1 MDSLAQRLR
10 SGREQQGLSVREL
23 SIITKIREPYI
34 VAIEDGRYD
43 ILPAVYV
50 RSFIRTL
57 AHTLGMGQ
65 RDIQELMNEAF
76 DPDDSG
82 QERLP
87 RADERRHPNQP
98 NVISEAV
105 QRASRSLERPVGAV
119 RGLAASNVLRDAL
132 ARKNAFLY
140 IIAAVLVISALAYL
154 VFFYVGHP
162 DRSATSIPEL
172 EVKLNDVPSVQPAD
186 SLILTAIVTDTAWM
200 TVTAD
205 GSRTFQVTLIPGVN
219 YRWSANNKFVL
230 SISNAGGVRFA
241 RNGQALPLFGNQGEA
256 VRSVQITRSEIISSA
271 QTRQPGAD
279 RRWPPPAQTASRP
292 LKRNSRQK
300 SIDPRSTP
308 LITPAPSKNPI
319 SRQPPQNVPRD

>member
-10 SGREQQGLSVREL
+10 SGREQQGLSVRDL

-34 VAIEDGRYD
+34 VAIEGGRYD

-57 AHTLGMGQ
+57 AHALGIDA
-65 RDIQELMNEAF
+65 REIQALM
-76 DPDDSG
+76 DDSFDSDDSSH
-82 QERLP
+82 ERLP
-87 RADERRHPNQP
+87 RSDERKDPSQP

-105 QRASRSLERPVGAV
+105 QRASKSLERPVSVV
-119 RGLAASNVLRDAL
+119 RGLAAPNVLRDAL
-132 ARKNAFLY
+132 ASKNAFLY
-140 IIAAVLVISALAYL
+140 IIATVLVISALAYL
-154 VFFYVGHP
+154 VFFYVGHS
-162 DRSATSIPEL
+162 DQSATSIPEL
-172 EVKLNDVPSVQPAD
+172 EIKLDDVPTVEAAD
-186 SLILTAIVTDTAWM
+186 SLILTAIVTDTAWL
-200 TVTAD
+200 TITAD

-219 YRWSANNKFVL
+219 YRWSANDKFVL

-256 VRSVQITRSEIISSA
+256 VRSVKITRSEIISSA

-279 RRWPPPAQTASRP
+279 RRWLPPAQTESRP
-292 LKRNSRQK
+292 QKRTSRQK

-308 LITPAPSKNPI
+308 LITPVPSKNPI
-319 SRQPPQNVPRD
+319 SRHPPQNVPRD